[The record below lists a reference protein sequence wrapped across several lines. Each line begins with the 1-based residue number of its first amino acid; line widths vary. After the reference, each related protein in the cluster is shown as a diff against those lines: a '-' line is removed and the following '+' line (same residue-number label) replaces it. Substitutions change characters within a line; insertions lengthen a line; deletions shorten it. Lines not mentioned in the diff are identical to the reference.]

1 MLDEKVLQWLL
12 RKGEIQTVISV
23 RSKFGTADF
32 FSTVADQLSTFAQV
46 SVKRAWN
53 PRELK
58 GG

>member
-12 RKGEIQTVISV
+12 QKGEIQTVISV

-32 FSTVADQLSTFAQV
+32 FSTVADQLATLAQV